1 MRLANISG
9 RLHLVTPDD
18 HVIDVSMETGG
29 HFSPRIQDCYERW
42 PELRSVAFTLE
53 QWSGTPLADVPPSSF
68 GNPAP
73 QPRQVFAIG
82 LNYAAHAA
90 EASLAVPDDL
100 TVFTK
105 FVTSLTGPHGT
116 IVLPPG
122 TVDWEAEL
130 VVVIGRGGTRIPVEE
145 AWKHVAGLSVGQDL
159 SERTLQQSGPAP
171 QYSLAKSF
179 PGFGPIGPL
188 LVTPDEFD
196 DPDRIELGCS
206 INGEEVQKGDT
217 SDMVFTVPEI
227 IARLSQV
234 TPLLPGDVIFTGTPP
249 GVGVGRVPQ
258 RFLKPGDELVTY
270 VRGVGE
276 MRHKMQ

>member
-105 FVTSLTGPHGT
+105 FMTSLAGPHGT
-116 IVLPPG
+116 HRPSARHRGLG
-122 TVDWEAEL
+122 
-130 VVVIGRGGTRIPVEE
+130 GRTR
-145 AWKHVAGLSVGQDL
+145 
-159 SERTLQQSGPAP
+159 RR
-171 QYSLAKSF
+171 
-179 PGFGPIGPL
+179 
-188 LVTPDEFD
+188 
-196 DPDRIELGCS
+196 DR
-206 INGEEVQKGDT
+206 
-217 SDMVFTVPEI
+217 P
-227 IARLSQV
+227 R
-234 TPLLPGDVIFTGTPP
+234 
-249 GVGVGRVPQ
+249 RVPH
-258 RFLKPGDELVTY
+258 PG
-270 VRGVGE
+270 
-276 MRHKMQ
+276 

>member
-18 HVIDVSMETGG
+18 QVIDVSMETGG

-90 EASLAVPDDL
+90 EASLAVPEVL

-105 FVTSLTGPHGT
+105 FVTSLAGPHGT
-116 IVLPPG
+116 VVLPPG
-122 TVDWEAEL
+122 TVDWEVEL
-130 VVVIGRGGTRIPVEE
+130 VVVIGRGGSRIPVEE

-196 DPDRIELGCS
+196 DPDRLELGCS
-206 INGEEVQKGDT
+206 INGEEVQKGNT
-217 SDMVFTVPEI
+217 SDMVFPVPEI

-270 VRGVGE
+270 VRGIGE
-276 MRHKMQ
+276 MRHTMQ